1 MDTSGSINTSEFYK
15 KQLCEFFVFLRSIL
29 ICAVSEKL
37 SEKRTGICWHTAC
50 TACGIGSESGNLS
63 DPARRIPHRT
73 AGAPQMAGHRSHG
86 SGETAGK
93 LSGTTGCTDGGN
105 LVFLFVCIP
114 GFHAVLR
121 GGFFCG
127 NPLLSE

>member
-1 MDTSGSINTSEFYK
+1 MCIRDSCGTGFESGS
-15 KQLCEFFVFLRSIL
+15 
-29 ICAVSEKL
+29 
-37 SEKRTGICWHTAC
+37 
-50 TACGIGSESGNLS
+50 LS

-73 AGAPQMAGHRSHG
+73 SGAPQMAGHRSHG

-114 GFHAVLR
+114 GFHAVLC

>member
-1 MDTSGSINTSEFYK
+1 MLAHGMHCLWVLGLN
-15 KQLCEFFVFLRSIL
+15 L
-29 ICAVSEKL
+29 
-37 SEKRTGICWHTAC
+37 
-50 TACGIGSESGNLS
+50 GNLS

-73 AGAPQMAGHRSHG
+73 AGAPQMAGYRSHG

-114 GFHAVLR
+114 GFHAVLC

-127 NPLLSE
+127 ESFAFRVTDRYRQRRKGRKAGSDRERNR